1 MIRITYVG
9 PTSSDCTSPYM
20 VDISKPMLV
29 GDFIEEYLKEYPREW
44 GYFGIRDGHTI
55 FGNPQWE
62 YRYGQLLS
70 KPDDRWFGRKIKSVT
85 GSGGW
90 SRSDFLFE
98 LEVEE

>member
-1 MIRITYVG
+1 MIRITYIG
-9 PTSSDCTSPYM
+9 PTGSDCTGPYY

-44 GYFGIRDGHTI
+44 GYFGVKDRKTI
-55 FGNPQWE
+55 FGNPHWE
-62 YRYGQLLS
+62 YRYGMLLS
-70 KPDDRWFGRKIKSVT
+70 KPDDRWFSRKIKSVT

-98 LEVEE
+98 LEEVE